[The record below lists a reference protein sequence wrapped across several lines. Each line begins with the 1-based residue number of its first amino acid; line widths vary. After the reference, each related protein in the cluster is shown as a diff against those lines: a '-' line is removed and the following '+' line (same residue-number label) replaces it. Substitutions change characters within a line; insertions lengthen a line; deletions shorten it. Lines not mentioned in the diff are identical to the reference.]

1 MKRYAHYLSLLL
13 LTLTAI
19 ACSPNDESISPVT
32 PHGAQP
38 MRIEVTAQPFAPGDE
53 EARTRGHDY
62 YWGDEFRFEK
72 DEQIGIIGIK
82 NGTVIYNNYAYKY
95 NGSSWSPVD
104 DAKFCYFEQGMKY
117 IAYYPYSSKM
127 DGKKSKEEILAAFEV
142 PTTQSSP
149 IPSPLIKDE
158 IDLMYSEVSPT
169 TSTLSFEMEH
179 ALVLLLFPFP
189 QAKLEW
195 DGQTLYSTF
204 DKNEIS
210 NLSFT
215 VDGVKYTINM
225 DNDFGNIKLLVKPG
239 SNIKIVCKLQFKTN
253 ILSCEAQVTLKAN
266 TSYTVRRKCKIS
278 SSGMNAVGN
287 KFCMRQ
293 SDKFGFPCPTTNIPE
308 GCIEIGT
315 IARTYGLGG
324 HLYVG
329 ARPVKVQDENGNATT
344 VYGNTDNYYTPY
356 NTEIYYKSDDT
367 GKAAGEWNGYVISKL
382 RFQDYFYTYDSPVS
396 NDDVMN
402 ILGGTRNQDLSNL
415 SYQAFTRSYNA
426 ANNPN
431 TALRAK
437 FPVFKPLYDTNSELF
452 KQTPKN
458 TSKWFLPG
466 ILEFHMLS
474 ESIPNMNQ
482 WLTDYPKNN
491 AKYLY
496 YYFHDYFANWHTIYE
511 NTSTNPGWRFNEFL
525 YILAF

>member
-1 MKRYAHYLSLLL
+1 MKRYAHYISLLL
-13 LTLTAI
+13 LTLTAV
-19 ACSPNDESISPVT
+19 ACSPDDEDSSPMT

-38 MRIEVTAQPFAPGDE
+38 MQIEITTQAFAPGDE
-53 EARTRGHDY
+53 EAQTRGHS
-62 YWGDEFRFEK
+62 GDNFKFEK

-82 NGTVIYNNYAYKY
+82 NGTVIHNNYAYKY
-95 NGSSWSPVD
+95 SGSSWSPVD
-104 DAKFCYFEQGMKY
+104 DAKFCYFEQGMTY

-142 PTTQSSP
+142 PTTQNFSP
-149 IPSPLIKDE
+149 QT
-158 IDLMYSEVSPT
+158 DLMYSEISPIT
-169 TSTLSFEMEH
+169 TTLSFQMEH
-179 ALVLLLFPFP
+179 ALALLSFPFP

-195 DGQTLYSTF
+195 DGETLYSTF
-204 DKNEIS
+204 DKDEIS
-210 NLSFT
+210 KPDFT
-215 VDGVKYTINM
+215 VGGVSYTINM
-225 DNDFGNIKLLVKPG
+225 DNNAGDIKLLVKPG
-239 SNIKIVCKLQFKTN
+239 NSKKIVCKLWFKTN
-253 ILSCEAQVTLKAN
+253 SGNATLSCETQVTLKAN
-266 TSYTVRRKCKIS
+266 TSYTVKRKYLIS
-278 SSGMNAVGN
+278 PSYMTEVGK

-293 SDKFGFPCPTTNIPE
+293 SDKFGFPCPTTNMPE

-315 IARTYGLGG
+315 IACKGGLGG
-324 HLYVG
+324 NLMVSS
-329 ARPVKVQDENGNATT
+329 RPVKVSDENGSETI
-344 VYGNTDNYYTPY
+344 VYGNSGNY
-356 NTEIYYKSDDT
+356 NTPSNTEKYYKSDGT
-367 GKAAGEWNGYVISKL
+367 GKTAGEWNGYVISKL

-402 ILGGTRNQDLSNL
+402 ILGGTKNQDLSKL

-426 ANNPN
+426 ANNSN

-466 ILEFHMLS
+466 ILEFHTLS
-474 ESIPNMNQ
+474 VSIPNMNQ

-491 AKYLY
+491 AKYPY
-496 YYFHDYFANWHTIYE
+496 YYYQNYFANWRNIYE
-511 NTSTNPGWRFNEFL
+511 GTTSKPGWRFNDFL